1 MGAFITN
8 FQSPVKLDDLI
19 DRFER
24 GGVTNLDMI
33 LDREQDACIK
43 WTVDK
48 NATVGDTVYFMCA
61 KSSADHMRHLCALL
75 RKAKDADEGL
85 LAYAKAQHKQYQEK
99 AGQIIAVGR
108 VADAPFSTFDSGW
121 NSPYWRSP
129 WYARIDDI
137 RILDRS
143 VSIEEFHEVIHVS
156 RTGAITRLTN
166 EQNEFLHKLI
176 ARK

>member
-61 KSSADHMRHLCALL
+61 KSSADHMAASMRFA
-75 RKAKDADEGL
+75 AKS
-85 LAYAKAQHKQYQEK
+85 K
-99 AGQIIAVGR
+99 R
-108 VADAPFSTFDSGW
+108 C
-121 NSPYWRSP
+121 R
-129 WYARIDDI
+129 
-137 RILDRS
+137 
-143 VSIEEFHEVIHVS
+143 
-156 RTGAITRLTN
+156 
-166 EQNEFLHKLI
+166 
-176 ARK
+176 